1 MFSNIIQI
9 MNFTILSL
17 NFTKYIITQVI
28 YIDILN
34 LAKNQ

>member
-1 MFSNIIQI
+1 MFSNITQI